1 MPHYPETLSLRNL
14 PLLWREGL
22 QAKGL
27 CMLRETGQ
35 AMNEPWVALQQERWG
50 FTHFIG
56 DDCDPD
62 GHAVEL
68 LAFLRGNLT
77 PRTYRTLFNGLTST

>member
-1 MPHYPETLSLRNL
+1 MEAPV
-14 PLLWREGL
+14 
-22 QAKGL
+22 
-27 CMLRETGQ
+27 
-35 AMNEPWVALQQERWG
+35 NEPWVALQQERWG

-68 LAFLRGNLT
+68 LAFLREDLT
-77 PRTYRTLFNGLTST
+77 PRTYRTLFNGPTST